1 MNWTDAWGLIVP
13 PLAGGLIGYF
23 TNDLAITMLF
33 KPYRP
38 VYLGRWRIPFTP
50 GLIPGN
56 QSRLGQ
62 KVADAILS
70 SLLTPE
76 ELQKLARR
84 LLQQDRL
91 EQIIL
96 WLLQLA
102 REQLREDHSQRTDQ
116 ILADL
121 LQDLL
126 GQALPRLLRVL
137 ARRQDFLEEPLNR
150 IFDQVLLTVRI
161 SATQG
166 DRLSEWVFDGLL
178 PPDRIRCGLIDLL
191 TGSNIEAIDRVVRD
205 RTSGAYWVIANV
217 FGLKVTLQQLRQYM
231 ESNVYPTNALIADLL
246 KTLTFRQRLS
256 RSFQQFSL
264 QALPAT
270 TLRQMRRE
278 FRESLRSVIQSQ
290 GVEILGQL
298 DDVVD
303 WQQLA
308 QVILRRLQNSTV
320 LESSLVQVSQELALL
335 LDRYLEK
342 DLEVIVERAIPILNL
357 EQLII
362 SKVEATP
369 PEDLEAS
376 IQGIVRSELQAIV
389 RLGGVLGLL
398 IGGLQ
403 SLTYWWQH
411 RPG

>member
-1 MNWTDAWGLIVP
+1 LNWNDVWGLVVP
-13 PLAGGLIGYF
+13 PLAGGVIGYF

-38 VYLGRWRIPFTP
+38 IYLGRWRIPFTP

-76 ELQKLARR
+76 ELQNLARR

-91 EQIIL
+91 ERIIL

-102 REQLREDHSQRTDQ
+102 REQLREDNSQRTDQ
-116 ILADL
+116 ILAEL

-137 ARRQDFLEEPLNR
+137 ARRQTFLEEPLNR
-150 IFDQVLLTVRI
+150 LFDQVLLTVQI
-161 SATQG
+161 TAVQG
-166 DRLSEWVFDGLL
+166 DRLSDWVFDGVL
-178 PPDRIRCGLIDLL
+178 PPDRIRSGLIDVL
-191 TGSNIEAIDRVVRD
+191 TDSNIEAIDRVVRD
-205 RTSGAYWVIANV
+205 RTSGAYWLIANV
-217 FGLKVTLQQLRQYM
+217 FGLKVGLQQVRQYL
-231 ESNVYPTNALIADLL
+231 ESNASQTNALIADLL
-246 KTLTFRQRLS
+246 RTLTIRQRLS
-256 RSFQQFSL
+256 RGFQQFSL
-264 QALPAT
+264 RSLPAT
-270 TLRQMRRE
+270 TLRQLRRE
-278 FRESLRSVIQSQ
+278 FRDSLRSVLQGQ
-290 GVEILGQL
+290 GVEILSQL

-320 LESSLVQVSQELALL
+320 LDSSLEQVSRELALI

-342 DLEVIVERAIPILNL
+342 DLEVIVEQAIPILNL

-369 PEDLEAS
+369 PQDLEAA

-389 RLGGVLGLL
+389 RLGGLLGLL

-403 SLTYWWQH
+403 ALTYWWQH
-411 RPG
+411 

>member
-1 MNWTDAWGLIVP
+1 LNWTDVWGLAVP

-38 VYLGRWRIPFTP
+38 VYLGRRRIPFTP
-50 GLIPGN
+50 GLIPAN

-102 REQLREDHSQRTDQ
+102 REQLREDHSQRTDR

-137 ARRQDFLEEPLNR
+137 ARRRDFLEEPLNR
-150 IFDQVLLTVRI
+150 LFDQVLLTVRL
-161 SATQG
+161 SPAQG

-178 PPDRIRCGLIDLL
+178 PPDSLRCGLIDLL
-191 TGSNIEAIDRVVRD
+191 TESNIEAIDRVVRD

-217 FGLKVTLQQLRQYM
+217 FGLKVTLQQMRQYL
-231 ESNVYPTNALIADLL
+231 ESNIYQTNALIADLL
-246 KTLTFRQRLS
+246 KTLSFRQRLS

-264 QALPAT
+264 QSLPAT

-290 GVEILGQL
+290 GVEVLSQL

-308 QVILRRLQNSTV
+308 QVILRRLQSSTV
-320 LESSLVQVSQELALL
+320 LDSSLLQVSQELALL

-342 DLEVIVERAIPILNL
+342 DLEAIVEQAIPILNL

-369 PEDLEAS
+369 PEDLEAA